1 MIRYINN
8 YFALLRKNHQLKTI
22 NEFLYVLRD
31 QEQSARV
38 SIKHYEEKRRQ
49 LEAEI
54 FGLEEP
60 DDIVR
65 RCGV

>member
-1 MIRYINN
+1 MIRYFSNLI
-8 YFALLRKNHQLKTI
+8 ALIAKRRKLNTI
-22 NEFLYVLRD
+22 NEFLFVLRD

-38 SIKHYEEKRRQ
+38 SIKHYEEKKRQ

-60 DDIVR
+60 DEIVR
-65 RCGV
+65 RCGI